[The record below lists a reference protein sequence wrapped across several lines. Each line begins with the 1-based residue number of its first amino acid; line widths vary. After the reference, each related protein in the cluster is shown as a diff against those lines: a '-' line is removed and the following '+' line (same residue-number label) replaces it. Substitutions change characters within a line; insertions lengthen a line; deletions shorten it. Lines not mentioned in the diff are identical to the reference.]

1 MDKRR
6 GDKKSDTRLL
16 VFNKTWLSSIKRVC
30 WQSRRKSEHWLNQR
44 FKQGQFNCL
53 VMEIHIRD
61 SVIFLLRWSIVIAIC
76 ASSWLASLHLN
87 TYVCF
92 FTWCGIKLSTGWL
105 GACLWGGVLF
115 RDGCAT
121 LASSFCSLFYMTQKQ
136 DSRGRLMLRDKH

>member
-105 GACLWGGVLF
+105 GACLWGGGSVQRWMRNPRILFLQLVLH
-115 RDGCAT
+115 DT
-121 LASSFCSLFYMTQKQ
+121 ET
-136 DSRGRLMLRDKH
+136 RLKRPSHAKG